1 MKTSTKTEFP
11 RALHVDTLEPC
22 RLRIRWSTGE
32 TLEVDLANKLKGR
45 ALAHLRQP
53 ALFAKAHA
61 ACNGACIEWEDS
73 EFGADNVYAW
83 TREQMGEASHEMFF
97 GWMHRNNLTLDSAA
111 QALGMSRRMIAYYRN
126 GRKPIPQ
133 YVWLACIGWEGLHE
147 KQAA

>member
-1 MKTSTKTEFP
+1 MKTTTKTEFP
-11 RALHVDTLEPC
+11 RALHVKALEPC
-22 RLRIRWSTGE
+22 RLRIRWNTGE
-32 TLEVDLANKLKGR
+32 TLDVDLADKLKGR
-45 ALAHLRQP
+45 LLARLRQP
-53 ALFAKAHA
+53 DLFAKAHA
-61 ACNGACIEWEDS
+61 ACTGACIEWEDS

-97 GWMHRNNLTLDSAA
+97 AWMHRNNLTLDSAA

>member
-1 MKTSTKTEFP
+1 MKTTTKTEFP
-11 RALHVDTLEPC
+11 RALDVEALEPC
-22 RLRIRWSTGE
+22 RLRVRWSTGE
-32 TLEVDLANKLKGR
+32 TLEVDLADKLKGR
-45 ALAHLRQP
+45 HLARLRQP
-53 ALFAKAHA
+53 ALFAQVHTG
-61 ACNGACIEWEDS
+61 CNGACIEWEDS

-97 GWMHRNNLTLDSAA
+97 AWMHRNNLTLDSAA